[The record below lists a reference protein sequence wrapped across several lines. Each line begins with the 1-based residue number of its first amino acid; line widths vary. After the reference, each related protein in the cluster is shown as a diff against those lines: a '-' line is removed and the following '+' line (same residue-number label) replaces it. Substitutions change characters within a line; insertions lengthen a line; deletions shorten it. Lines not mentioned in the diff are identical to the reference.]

1 MIRNR
6 SSCSYNSSVATN
18 TQFALGVHML
28 TLLAGTA
35 PTQLSSEEM
44 AGSARSNPV
53 HVRRVLGTLRA
64 AGLVASKPG
73 ARGGWTLQQDPADL
87 TLADVWRVV
96 HGPDQEVLGLR
107 EVNPDCPIGRSV
119 QDLLTG
125 IDRAAQQA
133 IADELQQTTI
143 AQLVT
148 RAAAGADLRALA

>member
-1 MIRNR
+1 M
-6 SSCSYNSSVATN
+6 ATN

-28 TLLAGTA
+28 TLLAGSA
-35 PTQLSSEEM
+35 PQTLSSEEM
-44 AGSARSNPV
+44 AGSAHSNPV
-53 HVRRVLGTLRA
+53 HVRRILGTLRT
-64 AGLVASKPG
+64 AGLVRSKPG
-73 ARGGWTLQQDPADL
+73 AKGGWSLRRDPATI

-125 IDRAAQQA
+125 IDRAAQRA
-133 IADELQQTTI
+133 IAHELERTTI
-143 AQLVT
+143 AQLVA

>member
-1 MIRNR
+1 M
-6 SSCSYNSSVATN
+6 ATN

-28 TLLAGTA
+28 TLLAGSA
-35 PTQLSSEEM
+35 PATLSSEEM

-53 HVRRVLGTLRA
+53 HVRRVLGTLRE
-64 AGLVASKPG
+64 AGLVTSKPG
-73 ARGGWTLQQDPADL
+73 ARGGWQLAAQPADI

-125 IDRAAQQA
+125 IDRAAQRA
-133 IADELQQTTI
+133 IADELHRTTI

-148 RAAAGADLRALA
+148 QAAAGADLHALA